1 MKKSTILV
9 GVGAFI
15 VVTSLLCING
25 DGKMYQKQKQFQTS
39 NEVLEQLES
48 NPILAR
54 NEKGEMTET
63 DQFKECLSKRKRLTE
78 SQFNFLN
85 LSVEKIE
92 DLDEK
97 EKEKEALIEDYNN
110 LQKNFSKK
118 RELKN
123 VEPVRLDATINY
135 PSYNNGEYQE
145 RGEKCKLDL
154 ILVDEGEGL
163 VIDYVVQ
170 YATEE
175 QKDKG
180 DINAEG

>member
-15 VVTSLLCING
+15 VVTSLLCINSE
-25 DGKMYQKQKQFQTS
+25 GKMYQKQKQFQTV
-39 NEVLEQLES
+39 NEVLDQLEN

-54 NEKGEMTET
+54 DEKGNMTET
-63 DQFKECLSKRKRLTE
+63 DQFKESLSKRKRLTE
-78 SQFNFLN
+78 SQFYFSN
-85 LSVEKIE
+85 LTIENIE
-92 DLDEK
+92 DLD
-97 EKEKEALIEDYNN
+97 EKEKEALIEDYNT
-110 LQKNFSKK
+110 LQENFSKK

-123 VEPVRLDATINY
+123 VEPVRLDAIINY
-135 PSYNNGEYQE
+135 PSYNINDQQI
-145 RGEKCKLDL
+145 GEKCKIDL

-175 QKDKG
+175 EKDKG
-180 DINAEG
+180 DINAKG

>member
-97 EKEKEALIEDYNN
+97 EKEALIEDYNN

-135 PSYNNGEYQE
+135 PSYNINEQQI
-145 RGEKCKLDL
+145 GEKCKIDL

-180 DINAEG
+180 DINAKG

>member
-78 SQFNFLN
+78 SQFDFLN

-92 DLDEK
+92 NLD
-97 EKEKEALIEDYNN
+97 EKEKEALIGDYNERQEN
-110 LQKNFSKK
+110 LSQK

-123 VEPVRLDATINY
+123 MEPVRLDATINY
-135 PSYNNGEYQE
+135 PSYNSNGEYQE

>member
-15 VVTSLLCING
+15 VVTSLLCINS
-25 DGKMYQKQKQFQTS
+25 DGKMYQKQKQFQTA
-39 NEVLEQLES
+39 NEVLEQLEN

-54 NEKGEMTET
+54 NEKGSMTET

-78 SQFNFLN
+78 SQFNFSN
-85 LSVEKIE
+85 LTIEKIE
-92 DLDEK
+92 DLN
-97 EKEKEALIEDYNN
+97 EKEKEALIEDYNE
-110 LQKNFSKK
+110 LQENFSKK
-118 RELKN
+118 REIKN
-123 VEPVRLDATINY
+123 VEPIRLDTTINY

-145 RGEKCKLDL
+145 IGEKCKLDL

-170 YATEE
+170 YAAEE
-175 QKDKG
+175 KDKG
-180 DINAEG
+180 DINAKG